1 MEEVFIKRSQQ
12 KKKTSPLNYKERLF
26 ILTSTR
32 IAYYEYD
39 SERAKRGGKK
49 GSIEL
54 DKVKCV
60 EVVTAEENCPPERQ
74 YPFQIVYDEGPLY
87 VFAKNEDVRRQ
98 WIKELNSRIRFNQ
111 ELMQKY
117 HPCFWMDGEWM
128 CCQQSAKNAPG
139 CCILQTNSFPPIGNS
154 RRKSRK
160 PLPPTPDENKQPVKR
175 APVPQPGLATKMV
188 VALYDYQ
195 VMNPDD
201 LPLRRDEEYLVLD
214 HGDQNWWRARDAH
227 GREGFIPSNYVVE
240 SRNQLE
246 AYEWYNKEITRSK
259 AEELLKQ
266 EGKEGA
272 FLVRN
277 SSQPGKYTMS
287 VFSKAPGE
295 QSGKVKHYTVCVTA
309 SNQYYLAEKHTFKT
323 IPELINYH
331 QHNAAG
337 LVTRLRHPVSCHT
350 NKAPLTAGFGY
361 GAWEISPVDLTFLS
375 ELGDGQ
381 FGVVKH
387 GKWRGKYEVAIKMI
401 KEGSMSEDDFIDE
414 AETMMKLNHPK
425 LVQLYG
431 VCTKQRPIYIV
442 TEFMS
447 NGCLLSYLKL
457 WGRQMNTLQ
466 LLEMSKD
473 VCEAMAYLE
482 SFQFLH
488 RDLAAR
494 NCLVDEVGTVK
505 VSDFGLSRYVLDD
518 EYTSSQG
525 SKFPIRW
532 SPPEVLNF
540 SRFSSKSD
548 VWAFGVLMWE
558 IFSLGKTPY
567 ERFSNADVV
576 EHIIQG
582 RRLYRPQQ
590 ATEYVYNIMYSCW
603 EDKADNRPAFSA
615 LLSNIQELVEDDS
628 RIGVE

>member
-26 ILTSTR
+26 ILTDTKIS
-32 IAYYEYD
+32 YYEYF
-39 SERAKRGGKK
+39 SERMKRGGKK

-54 DKVKCV
+54 DKIKCV
-60 EVVTAEENCPPERQ
+60 EVVRAEENCPIERQ

-87 VFAKNEDVRRQ
+87 VFAKNEDVRSQ
-98 WIKELNSRIRFNQ
+98 WIKELSSI
-111 ELMQKY
+111 
-117 HPCFWMDGEWM
+117 
-128 CCQQSAKNAPG
+128 
-139 CCILQTNSFPPIGNS
+139 QTSGTS

-160 PLPPTPDENKQPVKR
+160 PLPPTPKEEQAMR
-175 APVPQPGLATKMV
+175 QAPAPQPTSVPKKVV

-195 VMNPDD
+195 IMNPED
-201 LPLRRDEEYLVLD
+201 LPLRKDEEYFVLD
-214 HGDQNWWRARDAH
+214 HSDHNWWRARDAH

-240 SRNQLE
+240 SINQLE
-246 AYEWYNKEITRSK
+246 TYEWYNKEITRSK
-259 AEELLKQ
+259 AEQLLKQ

-272 FLVRN
+272 FLLRN

-287 VFSKAPGE
+287 VLSKVSGD
-295 QSGKVKHYTVCVTA
+295 QSGKVKHYTVCVTPN
-309 SNQYYLAEKHTFKT
+309 NQYYLAEKHTFNT

-337 LVTRLRHPVSCHT
+337 LVTRLRHPVSWQT
-350 NKAPLTAGFGY
+350 KKAPLTAGFGY
-361 GAWEISPVDLTFLS
+361 GAWEINPVDLTFLR

-387 GKWRGKYEVAIKMI
+387 GKWRGQYEVAIKMI

-414 AETMMKLNHPK
+414 AETMMKLNYPK

-447 NGCLLSYLKL
+447 NGCLLDYLKK
-457 WGRQMNTLQ
+457 WGRKLSSLQ

-482 SFQFLH
+482 SYKFLH

-494 NCLVDEVGTVK
+494 NCLVDEAGTVK

-525 SKFPIRW
+525 SKFPVRW

-590 ATEYVYNIMYSCW
+590 ATEHVYNIMYSCW
-603 EDKADNRPAFSA
+603 DEKAENRPTFSL

-628 RIGVE
+628 QI

>member
-26 ILTSTR
+26 ILTDTKIS
-32 IAYYEYD
+32 YYEYF
-39 SERAKRGGKK
+39 SERMKRGGKK

-54 DKVKCV
+54 DKIKCV
-60 EVVTAEENCPPERQ
+60 EMVRAEENCPIERQ

-87 VFAKNEDVRRQ
+87 VFAKNEDVRSQ
-98 WIKELNSRIRFNQ
+98 WIKELSSI
-111 ELMQKY
+111 
-117 HPCFWMDGEWM
+117 
-128 CCQQSAKNAPG
+128 QSAG
-139 CCILQTNSFPPIGNS
+139 TS

-160 PLPPTPDENKQPVKR
+160 PLPPTPTEQQAMR
-175 APVPQPGLATKMV
+175 QAPAPQPTSVTKKVV

-195 VMNPDD
+195 IMNPED
-201 LPLRRDEEYLVLD
+201 LPLCKDEEYFVLD
-214 HGDQNWWRARDAH
+214 HSDHNWWRARDAH

-240 SRNQLE
+240 SINQLE
-246 AYEWYNKEITRSK
+246 TYEWYNKEITRSK
-259 AEELLKQ
+259 AEQLLKQ

-272 FLVRN
+272 FLLRN

-287 VFSKAPGE
+287 VLSKAPGE
-295 QSGKVKHYTVCVTA
+295 QSGKVKHYTVCVTPN
-309 SNQYYLAEKHTFKT
+309 NQYYLAEKHTFNT

-337 LVTRLRHPVSCHT
+337 LVTRLRHPVSWQT
-350 NKAPLTAGFGY
+350 KKAPLTAGFGY
-361 GAWEISPVDLTFLS
+361 GAWEINPVDLTFLR

-387 GKWRGKYEVAIKMI
+387 GKWRGQYEVAIKMI

-447 NGCLLSYLKL
+447 NGCLLDYLKKC
-457 WGRQMNTLQ
+457 GRRLSSLQ

-482 SFQFLH
+482 SYKFLH

-494 NCLVDEVGTVK
+494 NCLVDEAGTVK

-525 SKFPIRW
+525 SKFPVRW

-558 IFSLGKTPY
+558 IFTMGKTPY

-590 ATEYVYNIMYSCW
+590 ATEHVYNIMYSCW
-603 EDKADNRPAFSA
+603 DEKAENRPAFSL

-628 RIGVE
+628 QI

>member
-26 ILTSTR
+26 ILTDTKIS
-32 IAYYEYD
+32 YYEYF
-39 SERAKRGGKK
+39 SERMKRGGKK

-54 DKVKCV
+54 DKIKCV
-60 EVVTAEENCPPERQ
+60 EMVRAEENCPIERQ

-87 VFAKNEDVRRQ
+87 VFAKNEDVRSQ
-98 WIKELNSRIRFNQ
+98 WIKELSSRIRFNQ

-117 HPCFWMDGEWM
+117 HPCFWIEGEWS

-139 CCILQTNSFPPIGNS
+139 CCVIQALNAFQSAGTS

-160 PLPPTPDENKQPVKR
+160 PLPPTPTEQQAMR
-175 APVPQPGLATKMV
+175 QAPAPQPTSVTKKVV

-195 VMNPDD
+195 IMNPED
-201 LPLRRDEEYLVLD
+201 LPLCKDEEYFVLD
-214 HGDQNWWRARDAH
+214 HSDHNWWRARDAH

-240 SRNQLE
+240 SINQLE
-246 AYEWYNKEITRSK
+246 TYEWYNKEITRSK
-259 AEELLKQ
+259 AEQLLKQ

-272 FLVRN
+272 FLLRN

-287 VFSKAPGE
+287 VLSKAPGE
-295 QSGKVKHYTVCVTA
+295 QSGKVKHYTVCVTPN
-309 SNQYYLAEKHTFKT
+309 NQYYLAEKHTFNT

-337 LVTRLRHPVSCHT
+337 LVTRLRHPVSWQT
-350 NKAPLTAGFGY
+350 KKAPLTAGFGY
-361 GAWEISPVDLTFLS
+361 GAWEINPVDLTFLR

-387 GKWRGKYEVAIKMI
+387 GKWRGQYEVAIKMI

-447 NGCLLSYLKL
+447 NGCLLDYLKKC
-457 WGRQMNTLQ
+457 GRRLSSLQ

-482 SFQFLH
+482 SYKFLH

-494 NCLVDEVGTVK
+494 NCLVDEAGTVK

-525 SKFPIRW
+525 SKFPVRW

-558 IFSLGKTPY
+558 IFTMGKTPY

-590 ATEYVYNIMYSCW
+590 ATEHVYNIMYSCW
-603 EDKADNRPAFSA
+603 DEKAENRPAFSL

-628 RIGVE
+628 QI